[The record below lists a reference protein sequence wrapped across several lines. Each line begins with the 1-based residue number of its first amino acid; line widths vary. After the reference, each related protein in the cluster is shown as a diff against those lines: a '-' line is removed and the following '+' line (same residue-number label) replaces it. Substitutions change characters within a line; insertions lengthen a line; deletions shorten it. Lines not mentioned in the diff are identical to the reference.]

1 MSCLVPLLSDAAR
14 GVEAQITP
22 QLNGLFG
29 GVIRAYLPQ
38 RWVFQTEEGAATLDV
53 GPDGRTSV
61 ADGAREQPDVTVR
74 IGHAKLAAALTQRRS
89 HGLPPGPVDVQAHT
103 AKGKA
108 AFDFARGRLG
118 L

>member
-1 MSCLVPLLSDAAR
+1 MSCLVPLLSEAAR
-14 GVEAQITP
+14 GVEAQIKP
-22 QLNGLFG
+22 QLGGLFG
-29 GVIRAYLPQ
+29 GVVRAYLPQ

-53 GPDGRTSV
+53 AVDGTASV
-61 ADGAREQPDVTVR
+61 AAGAHAQPDVTVR

-89 HGLPPGPVDVQAHT
+89 SGLPPGPVDVQAHT

-108 AFDFARGRLG
+108 AFDFARSRLG